1 MITAMKKTYIQ
12 PTIQIVHVESAQI
25 IATSSYEVG
34 ISRSVEA
41 ADASESLVK
50 SYNNSIQWDGFDEW

>member
-12 PTIQIVHVESAQI
+12 PAIQIVHVESAQI

-34 ISRSVEA
+34 INRSMNA